1 MRAPSIRFSGLWVW
15 GLALGGLAQF
25 SALLNAQGMGGA
37 SAAQVAV
44 AEGDVSVIRSDQIWA
59 LFTGNEVKV
68 GETIITGED
77 GFAQLTV
84 EDGSHFLVY
93 PNSQVVFRR
102 NPGSL
107 RDLID
112 LFLGRVK
119 VYIQHL
125 GDEPNP
131 HRIFTPTA
139 VISVRG
145 TTFDVSIDTDE
156 IVTVVVDEGVVT
168 VQHRLLP
175 RDRETPVQAGQSLTI
190 YPGVPLAKA
199 GVDGVQAARMAGNL
213 ARIAASIWQRVG
225 SGDGSGG
232 GVPGGG
238 GGAPPP
244 GLPGDEEAPAPPPPP
259 PPPPPQ

>member
-1 MRAPSIRFSGLWVW
+1 MRALLTRPGGLVLALVL
-15 GLALGGLAQF
+15 GLAFAPCP
-25 SALLNAQGMGGA
+25 SNAQILGDA

-44 AEGDVSVIRSDQIWA
+44 AEGDVSVIRSDQVWA
-59 LFTGNEVKV
+59 LFSGDAVKV
-68 GETIITGED
+68 GETVITGDD

-102 NPGSL
+102 NPGNL

-145 TTFDVSIDTDE
+145 TTFDVSIDSDE
-156 IVTVVVDEGVVT
+156 VVMVSVDEGVVT
-168 VQHRLLP
+168 VQHRLIP
-175 RDRETPVQAGQSLTI
+175 RNRETPVEAGQSLI
-190 YPGVPLAKA
+190 VYPGAPLAKA
-199 GVDGVQAARMAGNL
+199 GVDGEAAARLAGNL
-213 ARIAASIWQRVG
+213 ARIAASIWQRA
-225 SGDGSGG
+225 GG
-232 GVPGGG
+232 GNGGSAPGGG
-238 GGAPPP
+238 NGGGGNP
-244 GLPGDEEAPAPPPPP
+244 GPLPGDEEAPAPPPPP
-259 PPPPPQ
+259 PPPQ

>member
-1 MRAPSIRFSGLWVW
+1 MRAPSIRFG
-15 GLALGGLAQF
+15 GFAALALALWAF
-25 SALLNAQGMGGA
+25 VSATTPLNAQIMGGA

-44 AEGDVSVIRSDQIWA
+44 AEGDVSVIRSDQVWA
-59 LFTGNEVKV
+59 LFSGNQVNV
-68 GETIITGED
+68 GETIVTGDD

-84 EDGSHFLVY
+84 EDGSSFLVY
-93 PNSQVVFRR
+93 PNSRVVFRR
-102 NPGSL
+102 NPGNL

-145 TTFDVSIDTDE
+145 TTFDVSIDADE
-156 IVTVVVDEGVVT
+156 VVTVGVEEGVVT
-168 VQHRLLP
+168 VQHRLIP
-175 RDRETPVQAGQSLTI
+175 RNQETPVEAGQSLII
-190 YPGVPLAKA
+190 YPMVPLAKA
-199 GVDGVQAARMAGNL
+199 GVDGVQAARVAGNL

-225 SGDGSGG
+225 GGNGAGDGGT
-232 GVPGGG
+232 GGG
-238 GGAPPP
+238 GSP
-244 GLPGDEEAPAPPPPP
+244 GPLPGDEEAPAPPPPP
-259 PPPPPQ
+259 PPPPQ

>member
-1 MRAPSIRFSGLWVW
+1 MRAPNIRLGGLVVA
-15 GLALGGLAQF
+15 LALGLAAF
-25 SALLNAQGMGGA
+25 SSPMSAQILGDA

-44 AEGDVSVIRSDQIWA
+44 AEGNVSVVRSDQVWA
-59 LFTGNEVKV
+59 LFAGDAVKV
-68 GETIITGED
+68 GETIITGDD

-102 NPGSL
+102 NPGNL

-145 TTFDVSIDTDE
+145 TTFDVSIDADE
-156 IVTVVVDEGVVT
+156 IVTVSVDEGVVT
-168 VQHRLLP
+168 VQHRLIP
-175 RDRETPVQAGQSLTI
+175 RNQETAVEAGQSLVV
-190 YPGVPLAKA
+190 YPAVPLAKA
-199 GVDGVQAARMAGNL
+199 GVDGVQAARLAGNL
-213 ARIAASIWQRVG
+213 ARMAASIWQRVG
-225 SGDGSGG
+225 
-232 GVPGGG
+232 GGG
-238 GGAPPP
+238 GGSAPGGGTGGGGSP
-244 GLPGDEEAPAPPPPP
+244 GPLPGDEEAPAPPPPA
-259 PPPPPQ
+259 PPQ